1 MNSSARLPSQTDKH
15 LHESQS
21 LRNSTA
27 ALRRQSRSNWSL
39 PKISAKREFSRKRP
53 ETFGN
58 FAPEITRCAVW
69 RLSRTRESRDFRA
82 CEAQVAK
89 CRQTQEW
96 MGGAEGIEP
105 RYGDFEI
112 GCSCLFERS
121 CRTPLHQNS
130 QVSRNTRISRTVPNP
145 QSPELWREM
154 SHSEKKGRILPIRGP
169 ELKSEIAANTGVHY
183 QHPRAEKR
191 WQRRSW
197 RRERNWGRT
206 FST

>member
-1 MNSSARLPSQTDKH
+1 MNSSARLPSQTDMH

-82 CEAQVAK
+82 CEAQVANYRLTQDWLAGDAVLIAPVSK
-89 CRQTQEW
+89 QTPWYQ
-96 MGGAEGIEP
+96 GILQGILRFWGLE
-105 RYGDFEI
+105 
-112 GCSCLFERS
+112 
-121 CRTPLHQNS
+121 
-130 QVSRNTRISRTVPNP
+130 TR
-145 QSPELWREM
+145 
-154 SHSEKKGRILPIRGP
+154 
-169 ELKSEIAANTGVHY
+169 
-183 QHPRAEKR
+183 
-191 WQRRSW
+191 
-197 RRERNWGRT
+197 
-206 FST
+206 FSTKKPLRCSHFSSNSLRRLSGKIF

>member
-1 MNSSARLPSQTDKH
+1 MNSSARLPSQTDMH

-112 GCSCLFERS
+112 GCSCLSKRS
-121 CRTPLHQNS
+121 CRTPFDQNS
-130 QVSRNTRISRTVPNP
+130 QASRNTRILITVSNP
-145 QSPELWREM
+145 WSPELWREM
-154 SHSEKKGRILPIRGP
+154 SHSEKNGRTLPIRSP
-169 ELKSEIAANTGVHY
+169 ELRSEIAANTWLNY
-183 QHPRAEKR
+183 QLPLPEN
-191 WQRRSW
+191 RRL
-197 RRERNWGRT
+197 R
-206 FST
+206 